1 MISMSK
7 QLRSMMEE
15 ILISDILIPAD
26 KVAHVQIG
34 NSIEHALLVLTKSG
48 YSMVPVLDLE
58 YKLHG
63 LISSAMILE
72 SIFGLERVEFE
83 LLSSL
88 KVEDVMNKE
97 IPRLKLDSQF
107 QNGLQ
112 TVIDNAFV
120 CVENF
125 EGTFEG
131 ILTRREI
138 LKKINKEIRTY
149 IYQNDINFI

>member
-1 MISMSK
+1 MSK

-63 LISSAMILE
+63 LISSAMVLD

-83 LLSSL
+83 RLSSI
-88 KVEDVMNKE
+88 KVEDVMNKD
-97 IPRLKLDSQF
+97 IPRLNLDSQF
-107 QNGLQ
+107 QNGLL

-120 CVENF
+120 CVENS

-138 LKKINKEIRTY
+138 LKKINKEVRTY
-149 IYQNDINFI
+149 IYQSDINFI

>member
-1 MISMSK
+1 
-7 QLRSMMEE
+7 MMEE

-63 LISSAMILE
+63 LISSAMVLD

-83 LLSSL
+83 RLSSI
-88 KVEDVMNKE
+88 KVEDVMNKD
-97 IPRLKLDSQF
+97 IPRLNLDSQF
-107 QNGLQ
+107 QNGLL

-120 CVENF
+120 CVENS

-138 LKKINKEIRTY
+138 LKKINKEVRTY
-149 IYQNDINFI
+149 IYQSDINFI

>member
-1 MISMSK
+1 MSK